1 MAHPNYRT
9 IEKWLE
15 SQGIREM
22 IDESLPDGISTDA
35 WINSALT
42 HIGSDKD
49 LLEAD
54 PQSTL
59 GSILE
64 ASTLGVRFEGPLGE
78 AYLEARSSKYK
89 ADDGTWQWRKLTQLQ
104 IQYRGLMKLAR
115 RDPLVRKVEAIIV
128 HENDVF
134 DHRLGSDPYL
144 NHTWDVRKQ
153 RGKMVAVYAALRYH
167 DGFYDFGQPYP
178 MSAIYKHRD
187 RILSD
192 KNIRV
197 ERRDDGSEVFWKTWK
212 EGKPEEA
219 MADFQIRR
227 IPWITYI
234 EAMAQKTAVR
244 WSAKF
249 WDLSPEFDK
258 AAALVSLAESSKGQS
273 MVDVA
278 RNVVGSEVLD
288 GPDSPSGGATD
299 DARSRGVVSSEWA
312 RSRRG
317 CLPRQVCRS
326 TMPQARMNNAWNWTN
341 QNWHVKMPMTRHK
354 AANYP
359 RRTKRRL
366 WRWSRKKLGSLP
378 DNRKSRSSKVASQKR
393 KIHRKIPAVAAVT
406 IRSCGTTA

>member
-299 DARSRGVVSSEWA
+299 DAQVQGRSILRMGTLKERMLAETGVQVDDAPSENEQRVELDESELARKDADDQAQGGELSEKDKEEALALEQEEAREFARQQEEQVKQGGKSKKKNPSKNTGRG
-312 RSRRG
+312 RS
-317 CLPRQVCRS
+317 
-326 TMPQARMNNAWNWTN
+326 NN
-341 QNWHVKMPMTRHK
+341 
-354 AANYP
+354 
-359 RRTKRRL
+359 
-366 WRWSRKKLGSLP
+366 
-378 DNRKSRSSKVASQKR
+378 
-393 KIHRKIPAVAAVT
+393 
-406 IRSCGTTA
+406 